1 MTLIFLLGWTFFFLF
16 TGVLIWKRITAHIKI
31 YLLLM
36 LHFIFLTGIF
46 YFYPVILSITDSR

>member
-1 MTLIFLLGWTFFFLF
+1 
-16 TGVLIWKRITAHIKI
+16 
-31 YLLLM
+31 LM